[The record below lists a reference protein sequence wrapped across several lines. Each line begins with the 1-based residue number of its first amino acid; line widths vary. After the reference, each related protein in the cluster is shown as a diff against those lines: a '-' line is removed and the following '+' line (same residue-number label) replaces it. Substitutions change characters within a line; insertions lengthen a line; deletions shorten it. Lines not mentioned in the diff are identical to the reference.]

1 MKDLIEATFLSS
13 LLFTFLIPGLTLA
26 LLLIPKKKISLT
38 LFLTYAVVLGFFSQ
52 LVIGLVAS
60 FSGQLF
66 NDPTLNIGF
75 VALLFIS
82 GLLITLFK
90 CQKDKLK
97 NLRNLIQISSYDV
110 AVIIL
115 MTIVMALFLSNIKAL
130 DRPYFN
136 PGTDQYMWLGQAES
150 LLEDPMPLFIKTV
163 HPFSIYKHSF
173 SYILATLVPFV
184 EKTVNDYQNLIIFW
198 SCLFYGLFVLIGA
211 QLGRSIFKSSVLGL
225 LTPLLILSFHWDNYY
240 LISAGIVPQNIGMLL
255 FIFGFIL
262 LNHLQD
268 WKDEPRKGV
277 ILSVIYLSI
286 FYLIHSPSLV
296 IFLLSLGLANILI
309 FILSFISQRLGK
321 KPIKQKLTVL
331 SLFAIPIVVIA
342 AIRYLLYY
350 TRFLS
355 FNDPATIGKYQDYI
369 KTQSIFSHPYMTWHE
384 TTIIWL
390 AIIGFTIIALKII
403 IEKKSDS
410 RTILLGSFIILFWI
424 FNTLELAYFAIYAS
438 WQVYRFKLFIYPAFA
453 IGALTTAHFLFL
465 LLRQRFLIASKL
477 LTILFIVIVTPQLL
491 VKINNHQNLV
501 ILDMI
506 RGRDEK
512 ISTMKNYEHQVR
524 ELLDANKLITK
535 DKNGIVLFITKKVSQ
550 TYGNW
555 AFAPHKFYSTSICRS
570 YNKCLVKDSINGKT
584 HLSGIDAD
592 LIILEKNPELINNLS
607 KDLVKEY
614 KNKKESSLFI
624 FYYN

>member
-1 MKDLIEATFLSS
+1 
-13 LLFTFLIPGLTLA
+13 
-26 LLLIPKKKISLT
+26 
-38 LFLTYAVVLGFFSQ
+38 
-52 LVIGLVAS
+52 
-60 FSGQLF
+60 
-66 NDPTLNIGF
+66 
-75 VALLFIS
+75 
-82 GLLITLFK
+82 
-90 CQKDKLK
+90 
-97 NLRNLIQISSYDV
+97 
-110 AVIIL
+110 
-115 MTIVMALFLSNIKAL
+115 
-130 DRPYFN
+130 
-136 PGTDQYMWLGQAES
+136 
-150 LLEDPMPLFIKTV
+150 
-163 HPFSIYKHSF
+163 
-173 SYILATLVPFV
+173 
-184 EKTVNDYQNLIIFW
+184 
-198 SCLFYGLFVLIGA
+198 
-211 QLGRSIFKSSVLGL
+211 
-225 LTPLLILSFHWDNYY
+225 
-240 LISAGIVPQNIGMLL
+240 MLL

-410 RTILLGSFIILFWI
+410 RTILLGSFIIFFWI
-424 FNTLELAYFAIYAS
+424 FNTLELTYFAIYAS

-535 DKNGIVLFITKKVSQ
+535 DKNGVVLFITKKVSQ

-624 FYYN
+624 FYYD